1 MDTNFGKRIFFSEY
15 ISPHLAILTG
25 MPRSAGI
32 NNYTIMHAV
41 NVSLTLTGMLFSYTF
56 NKVYLNKYHNH
67 RFDKAE
73 RNLNQNLIDF
83 KKLIVGILL
92 GGGLILSLLYLQLNY
107 SSISNIY
114 SFDLDLDKLQTF
126 KQS

>member
-1 MDTNFGKRIFFSEY
+1 
-15 ISPHLAILTG
+15 
-25 MPRSAGI
+25 
-32 NNYTIMHAV
+32 
-41 NVSLTLTGMLFSYTF
+41 MLFSYTF

-67 RFDKAE
+67 RFGRAE

-83 KKLIVGILL
+83 KKLIAAILL

-107 SSISNIY
+107 KDDTPVSAFSNIY